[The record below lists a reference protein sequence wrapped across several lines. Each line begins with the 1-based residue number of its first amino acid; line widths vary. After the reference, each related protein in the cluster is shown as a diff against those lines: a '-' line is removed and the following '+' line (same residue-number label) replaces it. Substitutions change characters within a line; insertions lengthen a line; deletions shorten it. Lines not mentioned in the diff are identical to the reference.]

1 MSFVVRKLRTAEEDT
16 LEAAIWY
23 EERQVGLGED
33 FLDEVNRAVRA
44 LSDDALHYGIRFANV
59 RCKPLHRSNF
69 TESITSCGKTDLGP
83 GDFPRAASS
92 ALASRTRYANRLTIP
107 VNVKQISN
115 RSRRHIWIRLG
126 ERTCLACWFFAPCEN
141 ELLTSD
147 V

>member
-59 RCKPLHRSNF
+59 RCKPLHRF
-69 TESITSCGKTDLGP
+69 KFYGVYYIVQEEQIWV
-83 GDFPRAASS
+83 
-92 ALASRTRYANRLTIP
+92 LAIFHG
-107 VNVKQISN
+107 
-115 RSRRHIWIRLG
+115 RRHPRSLQ
-126 ERTCLACWFFAPCEN
+126 ERVTQIG
-141 ELLTSD
+141 
-147 V
+147 